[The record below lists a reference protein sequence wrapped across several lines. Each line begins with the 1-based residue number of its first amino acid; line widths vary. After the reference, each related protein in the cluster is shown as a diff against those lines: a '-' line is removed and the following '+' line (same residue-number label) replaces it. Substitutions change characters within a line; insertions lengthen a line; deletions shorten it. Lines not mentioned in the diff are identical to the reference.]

1 MYLSAVLERAVPS
14 SLFDLFYPQYTF
26 QQVMFKKSK
35 RVNKQL
41 FPHIL
46 KKGKVYYSK
55 HFTLR
60 VIRAKGNM
68 KEKVSFV
75 VSKKVERCS
84 VRRNQL
90 KRRCYHALKE
100 NVTSSPSF
108 IGVFFIKKGIH
119 LLSFREMKEELKNL
133 LLSAQLLKR

>member
-1 MYLSAVLERAVPS
+1 
-14 SLFDLFYPQYTF
+14 
-26 QQVMFKKSK
+26 MFKKNK

-60 VIRAKGNM
+60 VVKTQT
-68 KEKVSFV
+68 KEGGKISFV
-75 VSKKVERCS
+75 VSKKIERHA
-84 VRRNQL
+84 VKRNQL
-90 KRRCYHALKE
+90 RRRCYHALKE
-100 NVTSSPSF
+100 NLVKLPSF
-108 IGVFFIKKGIH
+108 TGVFFVKKGVR
-119 LLSFREMKEELKNL
+119 LLLFSEMKEELKSL